1 MHIIE
6 SSVRWLGICL
16 AFLLSVPTGLHA
28 ADAPIPTLQIGTVT
42 YSNVTVYGQTEKD
55 LYISHAGGLEN
66 IKMSTLD
73 APALRALGLLE
84 EAKEVEIAATAA
96 SNPWQD
102 NLAAKLEGTGVKF
115 TTEALNERLNTP
127 LPKQALII
135 ASSLAALL
143 YLFTCYCLKRI
154 CQNAGTPPGILIW
167 LPVLQMI
174 PLLRAARMSPWLLLA
189 MTVIWVPIFFLI
201 PMLPPAQMFLGFA
214 LLAGVALANVIIQ
227 IVWVF
232 RVVKSCGKSP
242 LVAVL
247 MLLPVTNL
255 FAFLY
260 LAFSQNEG
268 GGEADSHRGPVKLG
282 GFANA

>member
-1 MHIIE
+1 MRIIE

-16 AFLLSVPTGLHA
+16 GLLLSVPTALPA
-28 ADAPIPTLQIGTVT
+28 ADAPIPTLQIGTVV

-55 LYISHAGGLEN
+55 LYISHSGGLEN

-96 SNPWQD
+96 STPWQD
-102 NLAAKLEGTGVKF
+102 ELAAKLEGTGVKF
-115 TTEALNERLNTP
+115 STEALADFKERLKTP
-127 LPKQALII
+127 IPQKII
-135 ASSLAALL
+135 IIVIAVVAFV
-143 YLFTCYCLKRI
+143 YLFICYCLKRI
-154 CQNAGTPPGILIW
+154 CQNAGVQPGILIW

-174 PLLRAARMSPWLLLA
+174 PLLRAAQMSPWLLLLFF
-189 MTVIWVPIFFLI
+189 VPVVNIVVQIWWTFR
-201 PMLPPAQMFLGFA
+201 
-214 LLAGVALANVIIQ
+214 
-227 IVWVF
+227 IV
-232 RVVKSCGKSP
+232 KACGKGV
-242 LVAVL
+242 LVAIFL
-247 MLLPVTNL
+247 LLPITNL

-268 GGEADSHRGPVKLG
+268 GGDADSPRGPVKLG